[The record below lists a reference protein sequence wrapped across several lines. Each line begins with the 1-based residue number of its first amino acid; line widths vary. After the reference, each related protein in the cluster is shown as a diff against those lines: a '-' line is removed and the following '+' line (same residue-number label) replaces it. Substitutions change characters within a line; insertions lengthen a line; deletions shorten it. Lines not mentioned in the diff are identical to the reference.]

1 MCCYFL
7 NRVRSWSIMFKL
19 HLCML
24 FAGLLLSVTLRFTV
38 MFLVRPD
45 PTVTIL
51 GIACAMTLL
60 QLLASAI
67 AFRVA
72 SRNDVR
78 KNVLAQNPW
87 RQRFLCVT
95 IYIVTILGIFAYC
108 VVKEN
113 ADSQRFTLHDGFY
126 LLLVCLNSVALY
138 FLVKQELPLERQM
151 KWKLA
156 IFCYLLFLFAVLLA
170 FVLRSDLKMML
181 SYWMTD
187 ALVFWSTSICACIAG
202 IEREPDNLE
211 VAPHQIIVVVV

>member
-1 MCCYFL
+1 MLKVFHG
-7 NRVRSWSIMFKL
+7 I
-19 HLCML
+19 L
-24 FAGLLLSVTLRFTV
+24 FAGLVLSVTLRTSV

-51 GIACAMTLL
+51 GISCAMTLL

-67 AFRVA
+67 AFRVT
-72 SRNDVR
+72 SHHDSR
-78 KNVLAQNPW
+78 KNVLSQNPW

-126 LLLVCLNSVALY
+126 LLLVCLNSLALF

-156 IFCYLLFLFAVLLA
+156 IFCYLLFLLAVLLA
-170 FVLRSDLKMML
+170 FVLRSDLKLML
-181 SYWMTD
+181 SYWMQD
-187 ALVFWSTSICACIAG
+187 SFIFWSTTICACIAG
-202 IEREPDNLE
+202 IEREPDD
-211 VAPHQIIVVVV
+211 VAEEMIDVVVV